1 MNKTHG
7 SRKQDIE
14 RHIIIA
20 LFKGDIKRAI
30 DIAQKYN
37 IYSHRISRTNSLDA
51 EIALHLTIKELAI
64 VR

>member
-37 IYSHRISRTNSLDA
+37 ISPKDFGKLSKKV
-51 EIALHLTIKELAI
+51 KE
-64 VR
+64 VKEVG